1 MVARATDWCADKQN
15 QKARTATFQNIDRVF
30 GLCLDTTPLIKEKPL
45 FIELTSEA
53 TSFCR
58 LARAQNLHSFEQV
71 ENWLGEN
78 AAFLPM
84 EVRPGTNAAKE
95 LEGHILRTRLEDLD
109 LELKRRDTL
118 KAASAASAR
127 RDNYDVAPS
136 PAFEVQRAAAASEF
150 SQLHKPQGLDSS

>member
-1 MVARATDWCADKQN
+1 MGDRPSPKCPCPACRSALKAQGVASTRDRVDAGMVARATDWCADKQN

-95 LEGHILRTRLEDLD
+95 LEGHILCTR
-109 LELKRRDTL
+109 
-118 KAASAASAR
+118 
-127 RDNYDVAPS
+127 
-136 PAFEVQRAAAASEF
+136 
-150 SQLHKPQGLDSS
+150 